1 MNIRGFSALKSPQ
14 GNMDHMMDIMDLLK
28 VTPWSCFGMT
38 GKGGV
43 GPQKHVLV
51 TGTLQQL
58 PGDSKCLVHPIVG
71 GHLTP

>member
-1 MNIRGFSALKSPQ
+1 
-14 GNMDHMMDIMDLLK
+14 MMDYDGPVKGDAMELFRHDR
-28 VTPWSCFGMT
+28 
-38 GKGGV
+38 GGV

>member
-1 MNIRGFSALKSPQ
+1 
-14 GNMDHMMDIMDLLK
+14 MDIMDLLK